1 MSETKKTERMK
12 PMIITDPDTGHE
24 YTLEFTRASVRKCEA
39 AGLDINLAASKSMT
53 LIPLLFWGAFQ
64 AHHKNIKQETTDKI
78 LFDGLGGL
86 SDEEIAYLAELY
98 AEPFK
103 ALIVTDDEG
112 TGENPRKMT
121 VKF

>member
-1 MSETKKTERMK
+1 MSETKKREPIK
-12 PMIITDPDTGHE
+12 PMIITVDGHE
-24 YTLEFTRASVRKCEA
+24 YTLEFNRSSVKKTEA
-39 AGLDINLAASKSMT
+39 AGFDINQISTKPMT
-53 LIPLLFWGAFQ
+53 MVPLLFWGAFQ

-86 SDEEIAYLAELY
+86 NDEELSYLAELY

-103 ALIVTDDEG
+103 SLIASEDEG
-112 TGENPRKMT
+112 TAANPRKMT